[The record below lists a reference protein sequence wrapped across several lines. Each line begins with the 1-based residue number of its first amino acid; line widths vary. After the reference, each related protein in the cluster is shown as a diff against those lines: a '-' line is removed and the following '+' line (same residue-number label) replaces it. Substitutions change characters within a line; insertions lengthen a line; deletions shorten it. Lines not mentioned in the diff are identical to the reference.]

1 MATLN
6 MGVFRAAEI
15 TDEFIKEARAS
26 VESRGQTILWESGAI
41 PYLNLGTCDSPQW
54 GEHSTLLQG
63 GPVYVLA
70 FTRPDGK

>member
-6 MGVFRAAEI
+6 IGVFRAAEI

-26 VESRGQTILWESGAI
+26 VESRGQTILWGSGAI
-41 PYLNLGTCDSPQW
+41 PYLNLATCDSPNW
-54 GEHSTLLQG
+54 GQHSPLLKG

-70 FTRPDGK
+70 FARPDEK